1 MDALVISDGTTFF
14 GGDDTVVTCPVT
26 LYGTIDGGDFRQ
38 AEVTVDENATI
49 HRGKFAILE
58 RDTNGGVMVTGAI
71 DLDNM
76 GENEAQ
82 LWDIMSSSMGELTIA
97 GQASFDAGDDPLSV
111 PAITNWGKL
120 TGGTFESNSIQNYGE
135 ITSGTFGESVGNFS
149 SITGGTFNGTVTNLE
164 TGSVIHGGTFLYR
177 ITGIGAIAGGDFTRA
192 DVTNVYGAITGG
204 TFEGGMELK
213 NGRLHITEK
222 TDWSSG
228 VPGILGKLTYDELV
242 VDASMSFNAG
252 NATLPAKVTLL
263 TGSTIHGGDFS
274 NSTLSMEPNVNF
286 TAGKFQGFEYKD
298 HTMTVTGEVDWS
310 QGDGGLWEALYDVR
324 AVVINADA
332 SFDAGENTISAAI
345 TNEGSITGGT
355 IDGEICAN
363 TGTIKGCAFGPNA
376 TVTSNEGIIELSITV
391 DERDRKVNY
400 GADVLEAL
408 GPSPTC
414 LWYRVNADGTRSLVK
429 EGETFASLQ
438 GETYTSSPL
447 LPKPEIEIDYI
458 NETFSVTLAEEDVPE
473 GVDVTDIYVNF
484 RQLGQSEF
492 LYAGMASFP
501 IVLSLSDFDRYWG
514 LKLPSDK
521 EIAMEAYYS
530 FAVTDANGNETV
542 VAYGE
547 MVEWVIPARPYINV
561 NTVQPGYNE
570 MTVTLDTE
578 PYEVY
583 LESVDGSTVIYDAD
597 DGAVDGRIH
606 GLTEGTEYIVYFRV
620 PPTEDSFASPQY
632 YLVETFTT
640 LTRTRLSVEAAET
653 SWEWQP
659 GFSLNAEDC
668 FAVQVTLQGEKEMP
682 EKGKFILTATK
693 DGREVPFP
701 LTEPGAY
708 TITASL
714 SADVADDYVLDTTSF
729 TVVIG
734 ERRHEID
741 SRDITV
747 RPIPA
752 QTYTGGP
759 IYPAVSVWHGATQLV
774 MGEDYTVSYQNN
786 VKVGVATIVI
796 TGMGDYA
803 GTRLA
808 FFDIVPPQATE
819 EEEKPS
825 GGSGTSG
832 DGDRGETTGEAQQ
845 NRLVVDENGQ
855 AMPYTYSTVEVL
867 DEETGAVIA
876 RKLVIVADPVQD
888 ETGAVVYEEDG
899 QPRYEARS
907 LLLSRELLDAIAER
921 GYTHIRF
928 AVKDA
933 ALEWPLASMP
943 EDNYTVR
950 LAPMEENEWNERE
963 IAAIEGL
970 PVLSQGYR
978 AQIVTVENG
987 EEIDVTKGILELKAL
1002 LLAEVV
1008 SPVTEDAEVNLL
1020 LVPLEEMVESSL
1032 SPANWVE
1039 ATQIEPAR
1047 YEALLID
1054 SGLFAMVGE

>member
-1 MDALVISDGTTFF
+1 MFF
-14 GGDDTVVTCPVT
+14 GGDTVVTCPVT

-76 GENEAQ
+76 EENEAH
-82 LWDIMSSSMGELTIA
+82 LWNVISSGMGEFFIA
-97 GQASFDAGDDPLSV
+97 PQASFDAGNVRLSV

-135 ITSGTFGESVGNFS
+135 ITSGTFGESVGNYS
-149 SITGGTFNGTVTNLE
+149 SITGGTFNGTVTNLG
-164 TGSVIHGGTFLYR
+164 TGSVIHGGTFLNS
-177 ITGIGAIAGGDFTRA
+177 ITGTGAIAGGDFS
-192 DVTNVYGAITGG
+192 GANLSGFTGTATGG
-204 TFEGGMELK
+204 TFEGGLELK
-213 NGRLHITEK
+213 DGKLHITEQ

-274 NSTLSMEPNVNF
+274 NSALSMEPNVNF

-414 LWYRVNADGTRSLVK
+414 LWYRVNADGTRSLVG
-429 EGETFASLQ
+429 EGEAFASLQ

-570 MTVTLDTE
+570 MSVTLDAE

-597 DGAVDGRIH
+597 DGVVDGCIH
-606 GLTEGTEYIVYFRV
+606 GLTEGTEYSVHFRV
-620 PPTEDSFASPQY
+620 PPTEDFFASLPN
-632 YLVETFTT
+632 LHHPH
-640 LTRTRLSVEAAET
+640 AHA
-653 SWEWQP
+653 P
-659 GFSLNAEDC
+659 
-668 FAVQVTLQGEKEMP
+668 
-682 EKGKFILTATK
+682 
-693 DGREVPFP
+693 
-701 LTEPGAY
+701 
-708 TITASL
+708 
-714 SADVADDYVLDTTSF
+714 
-729 TVVIG
+729 
-734 ERRHEID
+734 ERRG
-741 SRDITV
+741 R
-747 RPIPA
+747 
-752 QTYTGGP
+752 
-759 IYPAVSVWHGATQLV
+759 
-774 MGEDYTVSYQNN
+774 
-786 VKVGVATIVI
+786 
-796 TGMGDYA
+796 
-803 GTRLA
+803 
-808 FFDIVPPQATE
+808 
-819 EEEKPS
+819 
-825 GGSGTSG
+825 
-832 DGDRGETTGEAQQ
+832 
-845 NRLVVDENGQ
+845 
-855 AMPYTYSTVEVL
+855 
-867 DEETGAVIA
+867 
-876 RKLVIVADPVQD
+876 
-888 ETGAVVYEEDG
+888 
-899 QPRYEARS
+899 
-907 LLLSRELLDAIAER
+907 
-921 GYTHIRF
+921 
-928 AVKDA
+928 
-933 ALEWPLASMP
+933 
-943 EDNYTVR
+943 
-950 LAPMEENEWNERE
+950 
-963 IAAIEGL
+963 
-970 PVLSQGYR
+970 
-978 AQIVTVENG
+978 
-987 EEIDVTKGILELKAL
+987 
-1002 LLAEVV
+1002 
-1008 SPVTEDAEVNLL
+1008 
-1020 LVPLEEMVESSL
+1020 
-1032 SPANWVE
+1032 
-1039 ATQIEPAR
+1039 
-1047 YEALLID
+1047 
-1054 SGLFAMVGE
+1054 